1 MDMNLRDFQYA
12 EALASTLHFGEAAK
26 RCNVSQSTL
35 SIQIKK
41 LEEEL
46 GATLFERDARS
57 VRLSETG
64 TQLIP
69 LISRTLR
76 AADDVQAQAD
86 QLRDPLAGIVRV
98 GAFPTLAPYVLPHM
112 MPALNAALPKLRVE
126 LIEEKTETLITQL
139 LDGKLDAALIA
150 LPVNHPRLDAI
161 ALFTEPFLLALDKQH
176 PLAKKKQAAFE
187 DLTTL
192 PLLLLDEGH
201 CLREQS
207 LEFCTRIGK
216 GESQSYRATSL
227 ETLRHMVASG
237 AGVTLMPQLAK
248 QDNDGIAYL
257 PFNDAEPQRHIAL
270 VFRSATARRVLFT
283 RMSREIRNAMKTV
296 RGLKA
301 LAATADTRQNP
312 AS

>member
-1 MDMNLRDFQYA
+1 MNLRDFQYA

-26 RCNVSQSTL
+26 RCHVSQSTL

-57 VRLSETG
+57 VRLSEMG
-64 TQLIP
+64 AQLIP

-112 MPALNAALPKLRVE
+112 MPALSSALPKLRVE

-161 ALFTEPFLLALDKQH
+161 ALFAEPFLLALSKTH
-176 PLAKKKQAAFE
+176 PLAKKKQASFD

-237 AGVTLMPQLAK
+237 AGVTLMPQLAR
-248 QDNDGIAYL
+248 QENDGIAYL
-257 PFNDAEPQRHIAL
+257 PFGDAEPQRHIAL

-283 RMSREIRNAMKTV
+283 RMSREIRSAMKGV

-312 AS
+312 AA

>member
-1 MDMNLRDFQYA
+1 MNLRDFQYA

-161 ALFTEPFLLALDKQH
+161 ALFAEPFLLALDKQH

-187 DLTTL
+187 DLATL

>member
-1 MDMNLRDFQYA
+1 MGMNLRDFQYA
-12 EALASTLHFGEAAK
+12 EALARTLHFGEAAK
-26 RCNVSQSTL
+26 RCHVSQSTL

-57 VRLSETG
+57 VRLSEAG
-64 TQLIP
+64 ALLLP

-76 AADDVQAQAD
+76 AAEDVQAQAD
-86 QLRDPLAGIVRV
+86 QLRDPLAGVVRI

-112 MPALNAALPKLRVE
+112 MPRLNEVLPALRVE
-126 LIEEKTETLITQL
+126 LIEEKTETLIAQL
-139 LDGKLDAALIA
+139 LDGKLDAALLA

-161 ALFTEPFLLALDKQH
+161 ALFAEPFLLAVANDHL
-176 PLAKKKQAAFE
+176 LAKRKSATIE
-187 DLTTL
+187 DLAAQ

-237 AGVTLMPQLAK
+237 AGVTLMPLLAK
-248 QDNDGIAYL
+248 AQGDGIAYL
-257 PFNDAEPQRHIAL
+257 PFTGADPHRQIAL
-270 VFRSATARRVLFT
+270 VFRSATARRLLFG
-283 RMSREIRNAMKTV
+283 RMAREIRASVKPV
-296 RGLKA
+296 KGLKP
-301 LAATADTRQNP
+301 LAASAT
-312 AS
+312 